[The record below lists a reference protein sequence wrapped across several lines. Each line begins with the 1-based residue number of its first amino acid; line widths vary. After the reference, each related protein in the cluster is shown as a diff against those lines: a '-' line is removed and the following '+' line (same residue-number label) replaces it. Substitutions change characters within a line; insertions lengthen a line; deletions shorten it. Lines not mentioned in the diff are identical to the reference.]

1 MTTTTETITV
11 STKRCYH
18 CGEEGTL
25 TMPREEGLRGVEAY
39 RNGEYAQDAF
49 PFLSAEDREQ
59 IISGT
64 HPKCWQELFGSCDDD
79 DEDEEI

>member
-39 RNGEYAQDAF
+39 IAGEYAQDAF
-49 PFLSAEDREQ
+49 PFLSPEDREQ

-64 HPKCWQELFGSCDDD
+64 HPKCWEEMFADCHDD
-79 DEDEEI
+79 DEEEF

>member
-11 STKRCYH
+11 TTKRCYH

-25 TMPREEGLRGVEAY
+25 TMPAEEGLRGVEAY
-39 RNGEYAQDAF
+39 ANGEYAQDAF

-64 HPKCWQELFGSCDDD
+64 HPKCWTEMFAMF
-79 DEDEEI
+79 DEDEDEDI